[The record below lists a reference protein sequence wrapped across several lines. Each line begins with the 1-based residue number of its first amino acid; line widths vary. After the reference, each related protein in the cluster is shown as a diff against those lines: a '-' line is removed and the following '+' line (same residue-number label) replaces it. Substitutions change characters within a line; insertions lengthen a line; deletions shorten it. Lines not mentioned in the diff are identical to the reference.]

1 MKTRLYVL
9 MATVLLAWGQIKAQT
24 LSIRE
29 VRGWFES
36 GYVTWNLVEG
46 ASSYQV
52 SYRISGD
59 EYHIIDG
66 ELVRNYGTYGRA
78 DIVGLKAGE
87 YQFKVTALDAEGN
100 PMDGE
105 TAETE
110 MVNVRAHDRSGFA
123 HLNHSGVGAYNDDGT
138 LKNGAKVLYITRET
152 AKTVTCDIVTNSKGT
167 AQTFTGLQTI
177 IDAKQKGYDQTPLA
191 IRIIGT
197 IEAAD
202 MDKFSSSAEGLQ
214 IKGKNA
220 AAVLNITLE
229 GIGNDAGIRGFGI
242 LMRNCKSVEIRNM
255 GIMLCMDDCI
265 SIDTD
270 NSNCW
275 IHNIDFFYGKTGGD
289 SDQAKG
295 DGSLDCKGDS
305 KYMTFS
311 YNHFWD
317 CGKMALCGMTS
328 ESGEN
333 FISYHHNWFDHS
345 DSRHPRVRTMTVH
358 VYNNYFD
365 GVSKYGV
372 GATSGS
378 NVFVESNY
386 FRNTNRPM
394 MISLQGTDI
403 AGDGEGTFSGEN
415 GGMIKAYGNVYAE
428 KSANFSLITHKQS
441 ATGFDCYE
449 AETRDEQVPDTYKT
463 LVGGTTYNN
472 FDTDANKMYTY
483 TADDANDVPAIVTGQ
498 YGAGRMQQG
507 DFHWTFNNS
516 VDDTD
521 YNVNTELKNAITNY
535 TSTLVGI
542 FGVGNSDDNTGEGGD
557 TGGDDN
563 TGEGDNTGGD
573 DNSGNEENTPTTPA
587 DGNYVCHFTGRT
599 PSNSFYTI
607 VGNYSNSKGQAT
619 VNGVTYTDCLK
630 IESKTSIKF
639 TITEAMTLI
648 LVFAEGE
655 VPNIKIDGTKVAAES
670 GNIIT
675 CDLEAG
681 SHEITKADS
690 HNLFYINLT
699 PKAGNVVEGLR
710 IGECDNLPYY
720 DLQGRRVESPTK
732 GIYFRGGRKILVR

>member
-1 MKTRLYVL
+1 MKNKTLSL
-9 MATVLLAWGQIKAQT
+9 LTVLFT
-24 LSIRE
+24 LCATTIQAITLKE
-29 VRGWFES
+29 TGGWFES
-36 GYVTWNLVEG
+36 GYITWELVEG

-52 SYRISGD
+52 EYCTVGGEYRV
-59 EYHIIDG
+59 IDG

-100 PMDGE
+100 AIEGE
-105 TAETE
+105 VAESET
-110 MVNVRAHDRSGFA
+110 VSVRAHDRSGFA
-123 HLNHSGVGAYNDDGT
+123 HFNYSGVGAYKDDGT
-138 LKNGAKVLYITRET
+138 LKSGAKVLYVTSET
-152 AKTVTCDIVTNSKGT
+152 AKTVTCDIAVKSNGT
-167 AQTFTGLQTI
+167 AQTFTGLQAI
-177 IDAKQKGYDQTPLA
+177 IDAKQKGYDLTPLA

-214 IKGKNA
+214 IKGKNTA
-220 AAVLNITLE
+220 SEMNITLE
-229 GIGNDAGIRGFGI
+229 GIGNDAGIRGFGMLI
-242 LMRNCKSVEIRNM
+242 RNCKSVEVRNL

-275 IHNIDFFYGKTGGD
+275 IHHIDFFYGKTGGD

-403 AGDGEGTFSGEN
+403 SGDGEGTFSGEN
-415 GGMIKAYGNVYAE
+415 GGMIKAYGNVYTE
-428 KSANFSLITHKQS
+428 KSANFKLVTHKQS

-472 FDTDANKMYTY
+472 FDTDANKMYAY
-483 TADDANDVPAIVTGQ
+483 TADDANDIPAIVTGQ

-507 DFHWTFNNS
+507 DFSWTFDNS

-521 YNVNTELKNAITNY
+521 YNVNTALKTAIADY
-535 TSTLVGI
+535 KPTLVGI
-542 FGVGNSDDNTGEGGD
+542 FGTGNSE
-557 TGGDDN
+557 
-563 TGEGDNTGGD
+563 DNTGGD
-573 DNSGNEENTPTTPA
+573 DTGDDNTGNDNTGDDNTGDDDTPA
-587 DGNYVCHFTGRT
+587 LPDDGNYVCHFTGRT

-607 VGNYSNSKGQAT
+607 VGNYSDSKGQAT

-639 TITEAMTLI
+639 TITEEMTLT
-648 LVFAEGE
+648 LVFAEGT
-655 VPNIKIDGTKVAAES
+655 VPNIKIDGTSVSAEGS
-670 GNIIT
+670 NVIT
-675 CDLEAG
+675 ARLEAG
-681 SHEITKADS
+681 SHEITKDRTF
-690 HNLFYINLT
+690 NLFYINLT
-699 PKAGNVVEGLR
+699 PTADFIHTVIKENNERNVTYYNLSGQQVENPTHGLYIR
-710 IGECDNLPYY
+710 NG
-720 DLQGRRVESPTK
+720 K
-732 GIYFRGGRKILVR
+732 KIVIK

>member
-1 MKTRLYVL
+1 MKN
-9 MATVLLAWGQIKAQT
+9 KT
-24 LSIRE
+24 LSLLMVLFTLSATMQAITLKE
-29 VRGWFES
+29 AGGWFES
-36 GYVTWNLVEG
+36 GYVTWNPVEG

-52 SYRISGD
+52 SYCTAED
-59 EYHIIDG
+59 EYHTIDG

-100 PMDGE
+100 PMEGE

-110 MVNVRAHDRSGFA
+110 MISVRAHDRSGFA
-123 HLNHSGVGAYNDDGT
+123 HLNHSGVGAYKDDGT

-152 AKTVTCDIVTNSKGT
+152 AKTVTCDIVIDSKGK
-167 AQTFTGLQTI
+167 AQTFTGIQTI
-177 IDAKQKGYDQTPLA
+177 IDAKQKGYDLTPLA

-220 AAVLNITLE
+220 ASEMNITLE

-242 LMRNCKSVEIRNM
+242 LMRNCKNVEIRNL

-403 AGDGEGTFSGEN
+403 SGDGDGTFSGEN

-428 KSANFSLITHKQS
+428 KSSNFSLITHKQS

-463 LVGGTTYNN
+463 LKGGTTYNN

-483 TADDANDVPAIVTGQ
+483 TADDANDVPTIVTGQ

-516 VDDTD
+516 VDDAD

-535 TSTLVGI
+535 TSALIGI
-542 FGVGNSDDNTGEGGD
+542 FGTGNSDDNTDDD
-557 TGGDDN
+557 TDDDTTGDD
-563 TGEGDNTGGD
+563 D
-573 DNSGNEENTPTTPA
+573 TPLLPD

-599 PSNSFYTI
+599 PSNSFYSI
-607 VGNYSNSKGQAT
+607 SGNYSNSKGQAT

-630 IESKTSIKF
+630 IESSTSIKF
-639 TITEAMTLI
+639 TITEAMTLT
-648 LVFAEGE
+648 LVFAEGK
-655 VPNIKIDGTKVAAES
+655 VPNIKIDGTKVVAES
-670 GNIIT
+670 GNVIT
-675 CDLEAG
+675 YELEAG

-699 PKAGNVVEGLR
+699 PKADSIHTAVKEND
-710 IGECDNLPYY
+710 GEVIYYNLSGQQVKNPV
-720 DLQGRRVESPTK
+720 R
-732 GIYFRGGRKILVR
+732 GIYIRNGKKVIVENK

>member
-1 MKTRLYVL
+1 MKN
-9 MATVLLAWGQIKAQT
+9 KT
-24 LSIRE
+24 LSLLMVLFTLSVTMQAITLKE
-29 VRGWFES
+29 AGGWFES
-36 GYVTWNLVEG
+36 GYVTWNPVEG

-52 SYRISGD
+52 SYCTTED
-59 EYHIIDG
+59 EYHTIDG
-66 ELVRNYGTYGRA
+66 ELIRNYGTYGRA

-100 PMDGE
+100 PMEGE

-110 MVNVRAHDRSGFA
+110 MISVRAHDRSGFA
-123 HLNHSGVGAYNDDGT
+123 HLNHSGVGAYKDDGT

-152 AKTVTCDIVTNSKGT
+152 AKTVTCDIVTDSKGK
-167 AQTFTGLQTI
+167 AQTFTGIQTI
-177 IDAKQKGYDQTPLA
+177 IDAKQKGYDLTPLA
-191 IRIIGT
+191 IRIIGI

-220 AAVLNITLE
+220 ASEMNITLE

-242 LMRNCKSVEIRNM
+242 LMRNCKSVEIRNL

-403 AGDGEGTFSGEN
+403 SGDGDGTFSGEN

-428 KSANFSLITHKQS
+428 KSSNFSLITHKQS
-441 ATGFDCYE
+441 ATRFDCYE

-463 LVGGTTYNN
+463 LKGGTTYNN

-483 TADDANDVPAIVTGQ
+483 TADDANDVPTIVTGQ

-516 VDDTD
+516 VDDAD

-535 TSTLVGI
+535 TSALIGI
-542 FGVGNSDDNTGEGGD
+542 FGTGNSDDNTGDDIDDDTTGD
-557 TGGDDN
+557 DDN
-563 TGEGDNTGGD
+563 T
-573 DNSGNEENTPTTPA
+573 GNEENTPTTPD

-599 PSNSFYTI
+599 PSNSFYSI
-607 VGNYSNSKGQAT
+607 SGNYSNSKGQAT

-630 IESKTSIKF
+630 IESSTSIKF
-639 TITEAMTLI
+639 TITEAMTLT
-648 LVFAEGE
+648 LVFAEGK
-655 VPNIKIDGTKVAAES
+655 VPNIKIDGTKVVAES
-670 GNIIT
+670 GNVIT
-675 CDLEAG
+675 YELEAG

-690 HNLFYINLT
+690 HNLFYINLI
-699 PKAGNVVEGLR
+699 PKADSIHTTVKEND
-710 IGECDNLPYY
+710 GEVIYYNLSGQQVKNPV
-720 DLQGRRVESPTK
+720 R
-732 GIYFRGGRKILVR
+732 GIYIRNGKKVIVENK